1 MEPENQEE
9 PKETSQDNS
18 HEPKPENS
26 LESPKEQP
34 HEKPQEHNFENNPT
48 EKPSEP
54 SQEHI
59 QEKPLT
65 SLSKKQWFEMLYEKN
80 YKYLLVIPAILLII
94 SLAMLGYSYQQTGDF
109 IQKDIT
115 LTGGTS
121 ITVFSEEKINIENLK
136 SALSESIDDF
146 MVKELSDFRT
156 GKQKAII
163 VESRLS
169 SEELKPIIEEV
180 LGFKLNS
187 ENSSIE
193 STGSSLGESFY
204 RQLQLAIVISFIFMA
219 IVVFIIFRNFVPSFA
234 VVISAFA
241 DIIMTLAFIDL
252 LGVKVSSAGI
262 TAILMLIGYSV
273 DSDIMLTTRL
283 LKRKG
288 DTNKQLLGAFKT
300 GITMT
305 LTSIIAITVA
315 FILTQS
321 ISNVLGQIFLV
332 LIIGLAFDILN
343 TWITNVSILK
353 WYLEKRK

>member
-1 MEPENQEE
+1 MEPENKEE
-9 PKETSQDNS
+9 PHENKEETLQDNS
-18 HEPKPENS
+18 HEHNHEPKSEHQETPQEKPPQHH
-26 LESPKEQP
+26 EEPKEP
-34 HEKPQEHNFENNPT
+34 
-48 EKPSEP
+48 
-54 SQEHI
+54 I
-59 QEKPLT
+59 QEKPLL
-65 SLSKKQWFEMLYEKN
+65 SLTKKQWFAMLYEKN
-80 YKYLLVIPAILLII
+80 YKYLLAIPAILLII
-94 SLAMLGYSYQQTGDF
+94 SLAILGYSYQQTGDF

-136 SALSESIDDF
+136 STLSKTLDDF
-146 MVKELSDFRT
+146 AVKELSDFRT

-163 VESRLS
+163 VESELTS
-169 SEELKPIIEEV
+169 QELKPIIEEA
-180 LGFKLNS
+180 LGFSLNS
-187 ENSSIE
+187 ENSTIE

-219 IVVFIIFRNFVPSFA
+219 IVVFIIFRSFIPSFA

-241 DIIMTLAFIDL
+241 DIMMTLAFINL
-252 LGVKVSSAGI
+252 LGIKVSSAGI

-283 LKRKG
+283 LKRQD
-288 DTNKQLLGAFKT
+288 DTNKKLVSALKT
-300 GITMT
+300 GLTMT

-315 FILTQS
+315 FVLTQS